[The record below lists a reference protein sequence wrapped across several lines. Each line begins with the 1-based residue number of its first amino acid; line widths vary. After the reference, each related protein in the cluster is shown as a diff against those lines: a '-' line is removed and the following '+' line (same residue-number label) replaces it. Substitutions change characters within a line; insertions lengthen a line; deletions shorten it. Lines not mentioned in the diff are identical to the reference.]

1 MISNVVIAIA
11 MEAEASPFVNHL
23 NLQPDTSF
31 FPTQTPFHAFT
42 GKHGNCNLTVVTN
55 GKDVVHDTGVDNVGT
70 VPVSHAIELVFI
82 CSSLQSKILTILFV
96 TGSCGHLFDVSV
108 TVFDAHLYLSLL
120 SYNLTI
126 F

>member
-23 NLQPDTSF
+23 NLQPDPTF
-31 FPTQTPFHAFT
+31 FPSQTPFHAFT

-70 VPVSHAIELVFI
+70 VPAAVATF
-82 CSSLQSKILTILFV
+82 LT
-96 TGSCGHLFDVSV
+96 
-108 TVFDAHLYLSLL
+108 
-120 SYNLTI
+120 
-126 F
+126 

>member
-1 MISNVVIAIA
+1 MLLNILFAALLLNSSTVSAFTSRPPSSHNYQHKNNLKMISNVVIAIA

-31 FPTQTPFHAFT
+31 FPSQTPFHAFT

-70 VPVSHAIELVFI
+70 VPVSH
-82 CSSLQSKILTILFV
+82 
-96 TGSCGHLFDVSV
+96 H
-108 TVFDAHLYLSLL
+108 
-120 SYNLTI
+120 
-126 F
+126 